1 MNEKWMKYEWRI
13 KERWR
18 KDENERKRKKIYV
31 LYKKRI
37 RKIKSK
43 YKRNME
49 KGWRKDERIKGAKN
63 TVKENRKSEKKTK

>member
-1 MNEKWMKYEWRI
+1 MNEEL
-13 KERWR
+13 R

-43 YKRNME
+43 DNRNME
-49 KGWRKDERIKGAKN
+49 KG
-63 TVKENRKSEKKTK
+63 

>member
-43 YKRNME
+43 DNRNME
-49 KGWRKDERIKGAKN
+49 KGWRKDEVRM
-63 TVKENRKSEKKTK
+63 KELRVQKIR

>member
-1 MNEKWMKYEWRI
+1 MKNEWNMNEEL
-13 KERWR
+13 R

-43 YKRNME
+43 DKRNME
-49 KGWRKDERIKGAKN
+49 KGWRKDERIKGAKI
-63 TVKENRKSEKKTK
+63 R